1 MIITSSKF
9 ILSAPALEYCPPPDL
24 PEVCFAGRS
33 NVGKSSLINAI
44 TNRKKLAKTSNVPG
58 KTREMNFFLI
68 NEKWHLVDLPGY
80 GYAKVSKKE
89 SERWGKEIRRYLLQR
104 ESLKLTILLVDI
116 RHKPSVLD
124 EEFML
129 WLGENRLPFMVV
141 LTKADKIS
149 KTKRSQAI
157 RELKNLHLEMNME
170 VPIRTSSVTGKLGIE
185 EITEVIGGFVDNEP
199 AKRM

>member
-1 MIITSSKF
+1 MAVTSSKF
-9 ILSAPALEYCPPPDL
+9 ILSAPTLEHCPPPDL

-68 NEKWHLVDLPGY
+68 NDKWYLVDLPGY

-89 SERWGKEIRRYLLQR
+89 SARWGGEIRRYLLNR
-104 ESLKLTILLVDI
+104 ESLRLIILVVDI
-116 RHKPSVLD
+116 RHEPSVLD

-129 WLGENRLPFMVV
+129 WLAENQLPFAIV

-149 KTKRSQAI
+149 KNKR
-157 RELKNLHLEMNME
+157 LKALSDLESLLSEMNIE
-170 VPIRTSSVTGKLGIE
+170 VPVEISSITEKSGIE
-185 EITEVIGGFVDNEP
+185 EVSELISEFVSIGMD
-199 AKRM
+199 